1 MILASGS
8 PRRREL
14 CTAMGLTFT
23 VRTSDVDESIPEGM
37 RPREAV
43 EMLSRR
49 KAEAI
54 LPSDAIVI
62 AADTVVALGDSIL
75 GKPQS
80 ERDARV
86 MLSMLSG
93 RRHEVFTGVTVGYRG
108 RLLTASDV
116 TEVIFRTL
124 TDGEITDYL
133 ATGEPMDKAG
143 AYGIQ
148 GLGGA
153 LVEAIDGEF
162 DNVVGLP
169 SRLLHSML
177 TSIIS

>member
-1 MILASGS
+1 M
-8 PRRREL
+8 
-14 CTAMGLTFT
+14 
-23 VRTSDVDESIPEGM
+23 
-37 RPREAV
+37 
-43 EMLSRR
+43 
-49 KAEAI
+49 
-54 LPSDAIVI
+54 I
-62 AADTVVALGDSIL
+62 AADTVVAIGDTIL

-86 MLSMLSG
+86 MLCMLSG
-93 RRHEVFTGVTVGYRG
+93 RTHEVFTGVTVRYRDKC
-108 RLLTASDV
+108 LTASAATSV
-116 TEVIFRTL
+116 LFRTL
-124 TDGEITDYL
+124 TDREISEYV

-169 SRLLHSML
+169 CRLLKEML
-177 TSIIS
+177 EAITK